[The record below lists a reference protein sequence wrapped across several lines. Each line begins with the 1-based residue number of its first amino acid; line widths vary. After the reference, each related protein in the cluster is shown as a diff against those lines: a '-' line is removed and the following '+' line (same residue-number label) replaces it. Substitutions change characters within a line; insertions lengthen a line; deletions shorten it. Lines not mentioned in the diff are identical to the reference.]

1 MKVRKIKLYKEISEI
16 IIKMNNIIN
25 ENKKIQN

>member
-16 IIKMNNIIN
+16 IIKMNKIIN